1 MVIFMTGEKLASLQ
15 QVIHASVDKNSAEL
29 IDLAAYM
36 HANPELGFQEFKAC
50 AALCDAMEKH
60 GFEVLSTEWWH
71 FTLKNEPYPNTYFDF
86 PVRSLN

>member
-15 QVIHASVDKNSAEL
+15 QVIHESVDKNSAEL

-50 AALCDAMEKH
+50 A
-60 GFEVLSTEWWH
+60 T
-71 FTLKNEPYPNTYFDF
+71 
-86 PVRSLN
+86 